1 MGHINWLS
9 FCLVGSVLIT
19 ALSSLFYQ
27 VGGEVFLRP
36 GEFAQVMLTGFIL
49 LVPTGDYYFGFPT
62 GTDLVLNS
70 IIYAGVS
77 FGLIEMVRLS
87 KVYR

>member
-1 MGHINWLS
+1 VSHIKWLS
-9 FCLVGSVLIT
+9 SCLVLSVLIT
-19 ALSSLFYQ
+19 ALSSLFYHA
-27 VGGEVFLRP
+27 GGEVVLRP
-36 GEFAQVMLTGFIL
+36 GELAQVMLTGFIL
-49 LVPTGDYYFGFPT
+49 LVPTGDYYFGFPS

-77 FGLIEMVRLS
+77 FGLVEMVRLS

>member
-1 MGHINWLS
+1 MSHINWLS
-9 FCLVGSVLIT
+9 SCLIASVSIT
-19 ALSSLFYQ
+19 AVSSLFYD
-27 VGGEVFLRP
+27 VGGEVLLRP
-36 GEFAQVMLTGFIL
+36 GVFAQVMITGFIL
-49 LVPTGDYYFGFPT
+49 LIPTGDYYFSFPP

-87 KVYR
+87 RVYR